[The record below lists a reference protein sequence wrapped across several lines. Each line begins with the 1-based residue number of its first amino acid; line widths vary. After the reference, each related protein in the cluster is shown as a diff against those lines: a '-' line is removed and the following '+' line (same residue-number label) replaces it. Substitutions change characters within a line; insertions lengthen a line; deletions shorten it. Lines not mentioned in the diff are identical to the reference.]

1 VKTSLVILSL
11 FRHKLAMAEMV
22 KPIAWIGS
30 TKKDLLAMPE
40 AVQKEVGFILFQVQ
54 CGKMPPEAKPLK
66 GFGGAS
72 VQEIVVDYDRATF
85 RAVYTVRFAEWIY
98 VLHVFKKKAKSGIAT
113 PKPDLELI
121 ERRLKQAVEMEKNRR
136 K

>member
-1 VKTSLVILSL
+1 
-11 FRHKLAMAEMV
+11 MAEIV
-22 KPIAWIGS
+22 KPVAWIGS

-40 AVQKEVGFILFQVQ
+40 AVQREVGFILFQVQ

-66 GFGGAS
+66 GFGGAN

-113 PKPDLELI
+113 PKPDLDLI

>member
-1 VKTSLVILSL
+1 
-11 FRHKLAMAEMV
+11 MAEVV
-22 KPIAWIGS
+22 KPVAWIGS

-40 AVQKEVGFILFQVQ
+40 PVQKEVGFILFQVH
-54 CGKMPPEAKPLK
+54 CGKMPPQAKPLK

-72 VQEIVVDYDRATF
+72 VQEIVVDFDRATF
-85 RAVYTVRFAEWIY
+85 RAVYTVRFAQWIY
-98 VLHVFKKKAKSGIAT
+98 MLHVFKKKAKSGSAT

>member
-1 VKTSLVILSL
+1 MDA
-11 FRHKLAMAEMV
+11 RV
-22 KPIAWIGS
+22 KPVAWIGS
-30 TKKDLLAMPE
+30 TKKDLLALPE
-40 AVQKEVGFILFQVQ
+40 AVQKEVGFVLFQVQ
-54 CGKMPPEAKPLK
+54 CGKMPPEVKPLQ

-72 VQEIVVDYDRATF
+72 VQEIVVDYNRDTY
-85 RAVYTVRFAEWIY
+85 RAVYTVRFAELIY

-121 ERRLKQAVEMEKNRR
+121 ARRLKQAVEMERDRR

>member
-1 VKTSLVILSL
+1 
-11 FRHKLAMAEMV
+11 MAEVV

-30 TKKDLLAMPE
+30 AKKDLLAMPE
-40 AVQKEVGFILFQVQ
+40 AVQKELGFILFQVQ

-85 RAVYTVRFAEWIY
+85 RAVYTVRFPQWIY
-98 VLHVFKKKAKSGIAT
+98 VLHVFREKSKSGVAT
-113 PKPDLELI
+113 RKPDLELI

>member
-1 VKTSLVILSL
+1 
-11 FRHKLAMAEMV
+11 
-22 KPIAWIGS
+22 
-30 TKKDLLAMPE
+30 MPE
-40 AVQKEVGFILFQVQ
+40 AVQKEVGFILYQVQ

-66 GFGGAS
+66 GFGGVS

-113 PKPDLELI
+113 PKPDVELI
-121 ERRLKQAVEMEKNRR
+121 ARRLKQAVEMEKNPR

>member
-1 VKTSLVILSL
+1 
-11 FRHKLAMAEMV
+11 MAEAV
-22 KPIAWIGS
+22 KPVAWIGS

-40 AVQKEVGFILFQVQ
+40 AVQREVGFILFQVQ

-72 VQEIVVDYDRATF
+72 VQEIVVDYDRATY
-85 RAVYTVRFAEWIY
+85 RAVYTLRFAEWIY
-98 VLHVFKKKAKSGIAT
+98 VLHVFKKKSKSGITT

-121 ERRLKQAVEMEKNRR
+121 ERRLKQAIEMEKNRR